1 MFWKKSNKTNENA
14 TEGQESTN
22 SHDLKTRMVKV
33 IYDGEEHEFE
43 VKPDRS
49 ILETALKLGIDL
61 PHSCQSGM
69 CTSCIGKCVSGKVH
83 LDETDALTAKEIE
96 QGYVLTCV
104 GHPLTDDVVIEI
116 D

>member
-1 MFWKKSNKTNENA
+1 MFWKKSNKTDDKAN
-14 TEGQESTN
+14 TEQNSTG
-22 SHDLKTRMVKV
+22 SHDLQTRTVKV
-33 IYDGEEHEFE
+33 IYDGEEHEFD

-69 CTSCIGKCVSGKVH
+69 CTACMGKCISGKVY
-83 LDETDALTAKEIE
+83 LAETDALTPKEIE

-104 GHPLTDDVVIEI
+104 GHPLTDDVVIQI

>member
-1 MFWKKSNKTNENA
+1 MFWKKNKDNKDNSTSS
-14 TEGQESTN
+14 QESTGT
-22 SHDLKTRMVKV
+22 HDLQLRTVKV
-33 IYDGEEHEFE
+33 IYDGEEHEFD

-69 CTSCIGKCVSGKVH
+69 CTACMGKCISGKVF
-83 LDETDALTAKEIE
+83 LRETDALTPKEIE

-104 GHPLTDDVVIEI
+104 GHPLTDDVVIQI

>member
-1 MFWKKSNKTNENA
+1 MKEISPVELK
-14 TEGQESTN
+14 QLID
-22 SHDLKTRMVKV
+22 SHSDFQLVDVR
-33 IYDGEEHEFE
+33 EEHEFD

-49 ILETALKLGIDL
+49 ILETALRLGIDL

-69 CTSCIGKCVSGKVH
+69 CTACMGKCISGKVH
-83 LDETDALTAKEIE
+83 LRETDALTPKEIE

-104 GHPLTDDVVIEI
+104 GHPLTDDVVIQI

>member
-1 MFWKKSNKTNENA
+1 MFWKKNKTNDNT
-14 TEGQESTN
+14 TEQASTGE
-22 SHDLKTRMVKV
+22 HDLKIRTVKV

-43 VKPDRS
+43 VKPEKS
-49 ILETALKLGIDL
+49 ILETALRLGIDL

-69 CTSCIGKCVSGKVH
+69 CTACMGKCTSGKVY
-83 LDETDALTAKEIE
+83 LSETDALTPKELE

-104 GHPLTDDVVIEI
+104 GHPLTDDVIIQI